1 MNISVGMQ
9 ETHMAN
15 SMLES
20 ILGMFTPDMQ
30 QALAS
35 RLGESTT
42 GVQSGIGAATATT
55 LSGLADRASDSGF
68 LGQITGLLGG
78 GAGQNILAS
87 LPSIASGGPTGT
99 VGEVINR
106 FLPMVFG
113 TQQGQIASAI
123 TQYAGLSS
131 GSGVGLLKMAAPLVL
146 GYFAKLHAAG
156 SLTTSSL
163 ANALRAES
171 PNLQNYLPAN
181 LRTITS
187 GVASAGPARAAFAPV
202 VAERTTPRWLVPLAI
217 AGALLLGLLAIRSL
231 MSPAPPV
238 RTTATVTNEP
248 PPVAREPVPAREAP
262 ATTTNTPPAAW
273 AALGD
278 MMRVKLPDGTELN
291 VPSRGVEARLV
302 SYLNDSSASVSDNT
316 WFDFDRL
323 LFDTGSATLQ
333 PASQEQLG
341 NIAEILKAYPQV
353 KIRIGGYTDNSGDPA
368 ANLQLSQQRAD
379 NVMTQ
384 LTQLGVDP
392 SRMSAKGYGQ
402 EDAVADNSTE
412 EGRQKNR
419 RISLRVTDKP
429 GSTA

>member
-1 MNISVGMQ
+1 
-9 ETHMAN
+9 MAN

-20 ILGMFTPDMQ
+20 ILGMVTPDMN

-35 RLGESTT
+35 RLGESAS
-42 GVQSGIGAATATT
+42 GVQSGLSAATATT
-55 LSGLADRASDSGF
+55 LSGLADKASDSGF
-68 LGQITGLLGG
+68 LSQITGLLGG
-78 GAGQNILAS
+78 GTGQNILAS
-87 LPSIASGGPTGT
+87 LPSIASSGPTGT
-99 VGEVINR
+99 VADVINR

-113 TQQGQIASAI
+113 TQQGQVASAI
-123 TQYAGLSS
+123 TQFAGLGS
-131 GSGVGLLKMAAPLVL
+131 GSGLGLLKMAAPLVL
-146 GYFAKLHAAG
+146 GYFAKMHSAG

-163 ANALRAES
+163 ANALRAEA
-171 PNLQNYLPAN
+171 PNLQSYLPAN
-181 LRTITS
+181 LHP
-187 GVASAGPARAAFAPV
+187 SATGTVSPAPARAAFGTAPVV
-202 VAERTTPRWLVPLAI
+202 VAERGTPRWLVPLAI

-231 MSPAPPV
+231 MSPGPPV
-238 RTTATVTNEP
+238 RTAATVTNEAANT
-248 PPVAREPVPAREAP
+248 VAREAVTS
-262 ATTTNTPPAAW
+262 ATTTVPAAW

-278 MMRVKLPDGTELN
+278 LMKVKLPDGAEIN

-302 SYLNDSSASVSDNT
+302 SYLNDNTAPVSDNT

-333 PASQEQLG
+333 PASQEQLT

-353 KIRIGGYTDNSGDPA
+353 KIRIGGYTDNTGDPA

-379 NVMTQ
+379 NVMAQ

-392 SRMSAKGYGQ
+392 SRMSAKGFGQ

-419 RISLRVTDKP
+419 RISLRVTEKP

>member
-1 MNISVGMQ
+1 MQ

-20 ILGMFTPDMQ
+20 ILGMVTPDMN

-35 RLGESTT
+35 RLGESAT
-42 GVQSGIGAATATT
+42 GVQSGLSAATATT
-55 LSGLADRASDSGF
+55 LSGLADKASESGF

-78 GAGQNILAS
+78 GAGLNILAS
-87 LPSIASGGPTGT
+87 LPSIASSGPSGT

-113 TQQGQIASAI
+113 PQQSQVASAI
-123 TQYAGLSS
+123 TQYAGLGS
-131 GSGVGLLKMAAPLVL
+131 GSGLGLLKMAAPLVL
-146 GYFAKLHAAG
+146 GYFAKLHSAG

-163 ANALRAES
+163 ANALRAEA
-171 PNLQNYLPAN
+171 PNLQSYLPAN
-181 LRTITS
+181 LYPGAT
-187 GVASAGPARAAFAPV
+187 GVVSPAPARAAFATPA
-202 VAERTTPRWLVPLAI
+202 VAARTTTPRWLVPLAI

-238 RTTATVTNEP
+238 RTTATITNEP
-248 PPVAREPVPAREAP
+248 PPAVREA
-262 ATTTNTPPAAW
+262 ATTANNTAQAAW
-273 AALGD
+273 AKLGD
-278 MMRVKLPDGTELN
+278 LMKLKLPDGSELN

-302 SYLNDSSASVSDNT
+302 SYLNDSSAPVSDST

-323 LFDTGSATLQ
+323 LFDTGNATLQ
-333 PASQEQLG
+333 PASQEQLT

-353 KIRIGGYTDNSGDPA
+353 KINIGGYTDNTGDPA

-379 NVMTQ
+379 NVMAQ

-402 EDAVADNSTE
+402 EDAIADNSTD

-419 RISLRVTDKP
+419 RISLRVIEKP
-429 GSTA
+429 GSAA

>member
-1 MNISVGMQ
+1 
-9 ETHMAN
+9 MAN

-42 GVQSGIGAATATT
+42 GVQSGLGAATATT
-55 LSGLADRASDSGF
+55 LSGLADRAGDSGF

-87 LPSIASGGPTGT
+87 LPSIASSGPTGT

-113 TQQGQIASAI
+113 TQQGQVASAI

-131 GSGVGLLKMAAPLVL
+131 GSGLGLLKMAAPLVL

-163 ANALRAES
+163 GNALRAES

-181 LRTITS
+181 LRTVTS
-187 GVASAGPARAAFAPV
+187 GLVSPGPARAAFAPV

-231 MSPAPPV
+231 MNPVTPV

-248 PPVAREPVPAREAP
+248 PPVAREAP
-262 ATTTNTPPAAW
+262 TTATNTPPAAW

-278 MMRVKLPDGTELN
+278 MMKVKLPDGTELN

-302 SYLNDSSASVSDNT
+302 SYLNDSSAPVSDNT

-323 LFDTGSATLQ
+323 LFDTGKATLQ
-333 PASQEQLG
+333 PASQEQLT

-353 KIRIGGYTDNSGDPA
+353 KIRIGGYTDNTGDPA

-429 GSTA
+429 GSAA